1 MKRQKIKLILEYN
14 QKIEETVDKEEKDLL
29 IERRNYVMEQPLI
42 LTLASNKIMLVLSV
56 GVPLVG
62 VILQGIELFN

>member
-1 MKRQKIKLILEYN
+1 MEYN

-42 LTLASNKIMLVLSV
+42 LTSASNKIMLVLSV